1 MNMDAGPGWELYR
14 SFLAVCR
21 AGSLSAAAGALTLT
35 QPTVGRHIDA
45 LESALGIVLF
55 TRSPQG
61 LRPTEAAE
69 ALRPYAESLE
79 AAAMALL
86 RTATSH
92 AGEVSGPVRITAS
105 EMVAIEVL
113 PPTLARL
120 QHAHPRL
127 EVELVAT
134 NRVEDLLHRES
145 DIAVRMVRPAQQ
157 VLLARRVG
165 DIELGLF
172 AHRQYLAGRPVPKR
186 VEDLQAHALIGF
198 DREDASA
205 RSLVALLGPLRRKSF
220 SFRTDNHLASYAALR
235 AGAGIGICQ
244 VPLARRHPELVRML
258 ARQVA
263 PRLEAWVTMHSDL
276 RTSPRCRVTF
286 DALVEDLTAYC
297 RPE

>member
-1 MNMDAGPGWELYR
+1 MHMDAGPGWELYR
-14 SFLAVCR
+14 SFLGVCR
-21 AGSLSAAAGALTLT
+21 EGSLSAAAGVLDLT

-61 LRPTEAAE
+61 FRPTDAAE

-86 RTATSH
+86 RTATGH
-92 AGEVSGPVRITAS
+92 ATDVSGPVRITAS
-105 EMVAIEVL
+105 EMVATEVL
-113 PPTLARL
+113 PPMLVRL
-120 QHAHPRL
+120 QRAHPRL
-127 EVELVAT
+127 QVELVAT
-134 NRVEDLLHRES
+134 NRVEDLLNREA

-157 VLLARRVG
+157 ALVARRAG

-172 AHRQYLAGRPVPKR
+172 AHREYLAGRPVPKR
-186 VEDLQAHALIGF
+186 VEDLQGHALIGF

-205 RSLVALLGPLRRKSF
+205 RSLMHLLGPVRRKSF
-220 SFRTDNHLASYAALR
+220 TYRTDSHLAGYAALR

-244 VPLARRHPELVRML
+244 VPLAHRHPDL
-258 ARQVA
+258 ARLLPRQVA
-263 PRLEAWVTMHSDL
+263 PKMETWVTMHSDL

-286 DALVEDLTAYC
+286 DALVEDLAAYC
-297 RPE
+297 RS